1 MSVKRWI
8 VGQPDGEKA
17 AALAEACNIS
27 PFLALLLVTR
37 GICDEE
43 DALDFLSGEIPPED
57 PFSFADMDAA
67 VDRIQRALDEGEPIA
82 VFGDYDVDGITS
94 TVLLCSFLRDH
105 GGNVCYHIP
114 HREGEG
120 YGLHE
125 EPLRRMAEQGV
136 RLIITVD
143 NGIASVEEARF
154 AASLGMDMVIT
165 DHHQPQGQ
173 LPDAVAVVDPHR
185 PDCESDCK
193 DYAGVGVAF
202 MLACALEGDM
212 DSVMQRYG
220 DLLALGTLADV
231 MPLRGEIRRE
241 VREGL
246 AVLQRRERVGLRKLA
261 DAVGVGGKTLT
272 ATVSVFS
279 LAPRLNAAGRMGC
292 PEKAAELLFCEDE
305 DRAAELAAEIVALNT
320 ERQQIET
327 VILKEVNTCL
337 QAHPEWLSDRVL
349 VIDGRGW
356 HNGVLGI
363 LASRLCDRV
372 GKPCV
377 VLSVQ
382 EDGSVKGSGRSVR
395 GFSLFDAFTAVREE
409 LTAYGGHELAA
420 GVSLTCEH
428 IDTFR
433 RRINE
438 YAAVTAPVMPMPELL
453 IDFRLRPSQ
462 IDVEKL
468 EQLSALEPYGAGNPS
483 PVFGLFRMRLDN
495 ITAVGGGRHL
505 RLSLSRDGAQVT
517 AMKFNTSQ
525 EEFPVP
531 CGSLL
536 DLAVTLDVNEYRG
549 VITPSIIVKDLRYA
563 DTDGEQ
569 LLAAYAGYDSILRGE
584 PQAAG
589 LLPDRAQ
596 MADVYRALRGAGR
609 WYGTLEQLQHALGGK
624 LSFLQTRIAVEL
636 LRQAG
641 LLDVLD
647 SGELLSLR
655 VLETSGKVDLYTT
668 PIALAL
674 S

>member
-1 MSVKRWI
+1 MSIKRWI
-8 VGQPDGEKA
+8 VGKPDGEQA

-43 DALDFLSGEIPPED
+43 QALDFLAGETLPED
-57 PFSFADMDAA
+57 PFAFADMDAA
-67 VDRIQRALDEGEPIA
+67 VERIQRALDEGEPMA
-82 VFGDYDVDGITS
+82 VFGDYDVDGITA
-94 TVLLCSFLRDH
+94 TVLLCSFLREQ
-105 GGNVCYHIP
+105 GGNVRYHIP
-114 HREGEG
+114 CREGEG
-120 YGLHE
+120 YGVHE
-125 EPLRRMAEQGV
+125 EPLRRMAEEGV

-143 NGIASVEEARF
+143 NGITACEEARL

-165 DHHQPQGQ
+165 DHHQPQGI
-173 LPDAVAVVDPHR
+173 LPEAVAVVDPHR
-185 PDCESDCK
+185 PDCESNCK

-212 DSVMQRYG
+212 DSVMQHYG

-246 AVLQRRERVGLRKLA
+246 AVLNQRDRIGLRMLA
-261 DAVGVGGKTLT
+261 EVAGVGEKTLSST
-272 ATVSVFS
+272 ASVFS

-292 PEKAAELLFCEDE
+292 PDKAAELLFCEDE
-305 DRAAELAAEIVALNT
+305 ARARELAAEIAQLNT
-320 ERQQIET
+320 ERQQVEAA
-327 VILKEVNTCL
+327 ILTEVNARL

-349 VIDGRGW
+349 VIDGEGW

-363 LASRLCDRV
+363 LASRVCERV
-372 GKPCV
+372 GKPCI

-382 EDGSVKGSGRSVR
+382 PDGTVKGSGRSVR
-395 GFSLFDAFTAVREE
+395 GFSLFEALTAVREG
-409 LTAYGGHELAA
+409 LTTYGGHELAA
-420 GVSLTCEH
+420 GVSMLREH

-433 RRINE
+433 RRINA
-438 YAAVTAPVMPMPELL
+438 YAAEVTPVMPVPELV

-462 IDVEKL
+462 IDVEKPA
-468 EQLSALEPYGAGNPS
+468 QLSALEPYGAGNPT

-517 AMKFNTSQ
+517 AMKFGTTQ

-536 DLAVTLDVNEYRG
+536 DLAVTLDNNEYRG
-549 VITPSIIVKDLRYA
+549 VVTPSIVIKDVRYS

-569 LLAAYAGYDSILRGE
+569 LLAAYAGFDSILRGE
-584 PQAAG
+584 PQPQG
-589 LLPDRAQ
+589 LLPDRGQ
-596 MADVYRALRGAGR
+596 MGDVYRALRSVGQ
-609 WYGTLEQLQHALGGK
+609 WKGTLEQLQHTLGGK

-647 SGELLSLR
+647 AGDTLSLR
-655 VLETSGKVDLYTT
+655 VLETSGKVDLYAT
-668 PIALAL
+668 PIARAL